1 MFKCSTPI
9 FAAHIVLTLKFR
21 FLDHLMT
28 QVSIGEFYWLS
39 GIFRNDTGWNN
50 GAANQKIAAIFEVV
64 SVEKVS

>member
-1 MFKCSTPI
+1 M
-9 FAAHIVLTLKFR
+9 A
-21 FLDHLMT
+21 